1 MHELLG
7 KKYSKIFDIW
17 IFKIFLNFRDV
28 IFFFWEKE
36 RKEKKAG
43 ILSFFLNFYAYV
55 SV

>member
-28 IFFFWEKE
+28 IFFSEKK
-36 RKEKKAG
+36 KEKRKKAG